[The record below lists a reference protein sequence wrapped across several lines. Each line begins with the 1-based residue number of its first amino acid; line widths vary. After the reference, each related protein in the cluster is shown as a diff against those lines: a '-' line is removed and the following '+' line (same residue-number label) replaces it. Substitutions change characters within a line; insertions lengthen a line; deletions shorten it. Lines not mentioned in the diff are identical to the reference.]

1 MAEPTVVRL
10 KELLFDKESRELDTL
25 ARRLEALGTSA
36 RAERAELEGRLAE
49 LQHRHDGWERLAND
63 EDRFRDRVA
72 RVLDAS
78 IREAEKSKHRELSS
92 AMAPMVVRTFRSEL
106 RSEATQ
112 EELTKTLYPKLGEM
126 VKKYIASA
134 MRDLMDGINR
144 RLESG
149 LMQSGL
155 VLKLRSMATG
165 RSMAELALADTQI
178 FRVEEIYLIRRGSG
192 ELVHHWTREPRAD
205 RHGAGSNRDT
215 LVSGFLTAITAFA
228 EEAFAAD
235 GSSLRALDLDDH
247 RIYLRA
253 SPAQLV
259 AAKCS
264 GTAPASL
271 EQVLDQGL
279 IDLVGR
285 HNQIE
290 AANPPDAG
298 PAVREAAA
306 AAHEALLVDVS
317 QSLESTIAAGAAK
330 LREERRSLRPL
341 KIALLVLGLP
351 LLAYVGW
358 QLYVSHVTR
367 QLQAAVDAVI
377 AAEPQ
382 LSGYPVG
389 ARVERGGEQIWVS
402 GLAPTGAV
410 RERLLAGLRAAAPD
424 AQLKETVG
432 VLPTADLDGALAA
445 ERLRAVVDS
454 AKRRLDRLASDLER
468 ASRSGTGEGLAAI
481 EAARSAAN
489 AAAAELGAVARGGR
503 SEEAAPIG
511 RVHETIGRIRAATD
525 RIAVAQRSSG
535 AGPAASRLAG
545 LPSSLAGSIEEL
557 AASTEQLGLALALA
571 EQAQAQAVERARLTE
586 TIGSL
591 GREIEAL
598 RQAQRTAAQQPE
610 VAALARRLDGINLDK
625 SPREQLETFIRANA
639 VFFGNGSEYRNPDA
653 AARTLEGLAALA
665 RPVDVLVR
673 VVGYTDELGGG
684 ANARNLQLSQQRAE
698 KVLED
703 LVNRGIPR
711 QRLVAVGR
719 ATALDLAPR
728 TGGASPSR
736 RVEFEIGFEGEEA
749 PAP

>member
-10 KELLFDKESRELDTL
+10 KELLFDKESREIDTL
-25 ARRLEALGTSA
+25 ARRLEALGASA
-36 RAERAELEGRLAE
+36 RAERADLEGRLAE
-49 LQHRHDGWERLAND
+49 LHQRHEGSERLAND

-78 IREAEKSKHRELSS
+78 IRDAEKSRHRELSS

-112 EELTKTLYPKLGEM
+112 EELTRTLYPKLGEM

-149 LMQSGL
+149 LMQNGL

-165 RSMAELALADTQI
+165 RSMAELALADTQT

-192 ELVHHWTREPRAD
+192 ELVHHWTREPAAA
-205 RHGAGSNRDT
+205 RHGSGSNRDT
-215 LVSGFLTAITAFA
+215 LVSGFLSAITAFA

-253 SPAQLV
+253 SPGQLV

-264 GTAPASL
+264 GSAPASL

-285 HNQIE
+285 HNRIE
-290 AANPPDAG
+290 AANPPDGG
-298 PAVREAAA
+298 PKAREAAA
-306 AAHEALLVDVS
+306 TAHEALLVDVS
-317 QSLESTIAAGAAK
+317 QSLENNIAAAAAK
-330 LREERRSLRPL
+330 LRDERRSLRPL

-351 LLAYVGW
+351 LLGYVGW
-358 QLYVSHVTR
+358 QLYVGHVTR
-367 QLQAAVDAVI
+367 QLQAAVDAVV

-382 LSGYPVG
+382 LNGYPVG
-389 ARVERGGEQIWVS
+389 ARVERGGEQVWVS

-410 RERLLAGLRAAAPD
+410 RERLLTGLRAAAPD

-445 ERLRAVVDS
+445 ERLRAVVN
-454 AKRRLDRLASDLER
+454 AARRRLDRLAGDLER
-468 ASRSGTGEGLAAI
+468 ASRSGTGDALAAI
-481 EAARSAAN
+481 EAAKTATS
-489 AAAAELGAVARGGR
+489 AAAAELGTAAQGARR
-503 SEEAAPIG
+503 DEAALIG
-511 RVHETIGRIRAATD
+511 RVHATIGKLRAATD
-525 RIAVAQRSSG
+525 RIAAAHQPAGVA
-535 AGPAASRLAG
+535 AATSRPAG
-545 LPSSLAGSIEEL
+545 LPPSLAASVEEL
-557 AASTEQLGLALALA
+557 AASAEQLALALALA
-571 EQAQAQAVERARLTE
+571 EQARAGAVERARLAD
-586 TIGSL
+586 TIDSL

-610 VAALARRLDGINLDK
+610 VAALARRLDAINLDK
-625 SPREQLETFIRANA
+625 SPRERLEAFIRANA
-639 VFFGNGSEYRNPDA
+639 VFFGNGIEYRNADA
-653 AARTLEGLAALA
+653 AARALEGVAALA
-665 RPVDVLVR
+665 RPVDVLLR
-673 VVGYTDELGGG
+673 VVGYTDDLGGG
-684 ANARNLQLSQQRAE
+684 ANARNQQLSQQRAE
-698 KVLED
+698 KVVED
-703 LVNRGIPR
+703 LVSRGFPR

-728 TGGASPSR
+728 TIGASASR
-736 RVEFEIGFEGEEA
+736 RVEFEIGFAGEEVA
-749 PAP
+749 NP